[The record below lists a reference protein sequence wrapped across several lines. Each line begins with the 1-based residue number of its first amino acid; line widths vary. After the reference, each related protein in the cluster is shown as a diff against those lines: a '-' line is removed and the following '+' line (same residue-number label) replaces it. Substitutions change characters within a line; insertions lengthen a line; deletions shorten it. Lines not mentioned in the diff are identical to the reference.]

1 MFLSYPIVPSFSL
14 IAFGLKCNSCSS
26 SISFEDCFNQRQT
39 VGVHCDEDYKCGKSH
54 YKYKGKDVYSLS
66 CVSITH
72 CNSPS
77 DMCHANQQMSDCDVT
92 CCGKDLCN
100 ATSILVASVFSVLV
114 CLVGTFIMCLEMRW
128 WQSFASLRVNTV
140 CFGKNWATQHF
151 CGRSFNVRTTTLTST
166 LVSPGVLW
174 FQEFEE
180 TIAPSSLADRCVVRC
195 AVGNTLPNALQRGR
209 LGQGRKILI
218 NLFSHEGFLT
228 LFNNSKSVLQTRCN

>member
-1 MFLSYPIVPSFSL
+1 MFLSHPIVSSFFL

-39 VGVHCDEDYKCGKSH
+39 VGVHCDEDYMCGKSH
-54 YKYKGKDVYSLS
+54 YKYKGKYVYSLS

-100 ATSILVASVFSVLV
+100 ATSIPLASVFSVSV
-114 CLVGTFIMCLEMRW
+114 CLVGTFIMCLDMGW
-128 WQSFASLRVNTV
+128 WQSFASLPVNTV

-151 CGRSFNVRTTTLTST
+151 
-166 LVSPGVLW
+166 
-174 FQEFEE
+174 
-180 TIAPSSLADRCVVRC
+180 
-195 AVGNTLPNALQRGR
+195 VGEASMFAQ
-209 LGQGRKILI
+209 
-218 NLFSHEGFLT
+218 H
-228 LFNNSKSVLQTRCN
+228 